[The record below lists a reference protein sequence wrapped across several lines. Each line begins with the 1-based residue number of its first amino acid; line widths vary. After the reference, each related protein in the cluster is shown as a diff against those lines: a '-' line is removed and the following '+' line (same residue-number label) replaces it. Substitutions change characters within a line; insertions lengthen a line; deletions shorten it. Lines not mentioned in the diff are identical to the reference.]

1 MIVTRSTAFADF
13 ILGSYDFIRR
23 LSNHQAPGLLIR
35 VFTGWPS
42 AGDDRWGA
50 DDDKQSYLLPI
61 DANPD
66 FPAGTAYRLEALY

>member
-1 MIVTRSTAFADF
+1 
-13 ILGSYDFIRR
+13 